1 MQPISVEAF
10 ASMVMKNNK
19 GYRKKELVKT
29 LNETLTAKKNG
40 AKCMICGAPIWAAG
54 SAITGSNLCF
64 TCTTGEANDSD
75 DYEIELCLELGMYS
89 RTASSYEDLIC
100 QNLFQTH
107 QLISLKDSPTNKSAV
122 RLKNYQDIQ
131 KYINLNFSRQ
141 QQISGAS

>member
-19 GYRKKELVKT
+19 GYRKK
-29 LNETLTAKKNG
+29 LNDTLTAKKNG

-75 DYEIELCLELGMYS
+75 DYEIE
-89 RTASSYEDLIC
+89 
-100 QNLFQTH
+100 
-107 QLISLKDSPTNKSAV
+107 
-122 RLKNYQDIQ
+122 
-131 KYINLNFSRQ
+131 
-141 QQISGAS
+141 